1 MTLKELLQQRKGGFI
16 KYAIGSLIPIFNN
29 VLFSF
34 AFATLVSS
42 LVEDIEFTQLLILGL
57 LIIVVGPLTQVLSRF
72 LRIGYMRDI
81 LLDVRKIAFQKILNQ
96 DYQNFARKSKD
107 VYVSNLVNDINLFEQ
122 DFFLSLLNII
132 VNFGVF
138 IVVFVFL
145 FLTNVPLA
153 LITLVGMGLMVLI
166 TKLFENKIIRL
177 RQETSLKNEQFS
189 VEASNTISG
198 LEILK
203 LNHVEE
209 LFRLKFRDRVKEVEN
224 KKRDFSLVSFLQEKI
239 HETIATIFNTFAIL
253 LMSYQIYNQ
262 TMSVQTAILAMEFQ
276 SMIIWHLVY
285 LFSII
290 NRFKASVQIYNKIA
304 LPEKQYE
311 IPQGEK
317 PFQFEQDIQFY
328 DVTYGYEP
336 NQPVIE
342 NAHFTIE
349 KNKKY
354 LLKGPSGSGK
364 TTLLQL
370 FSKVYTPDH
379 GVITYDGVNLQEIN
393 TQDLNR
399 HLAFVY
405 QNVFL
410 FSDTIYNNITLYQ
423 DVSPE
428 RVQRAIEQSGLLEFI
443 DDLPQGLETVLDEN
457 GKNLSGGQRQRI
469 SIARALVK
477 ESSILFIDEATSS
490 LDAKLGASIEE
501 TILNLDHTV
510 VAISHRFYE
519 GITEQYD
526 GVLQIN
532 NQQIKQTTVND
543 YFQLEQELL

>member
-42 LVEDIEFTQLLILGL
+42 LVEDIEFTQLLLLGL

-132 VNFGVF
+132 VNLGVF

-145 FLTNVPLA
+145 FFTNIPLA

-166 TKLFENKIIRL
+166 TKLFENKIVQL

-304 LPEKQYE
+304 LPETQHE

-317 PFQFEQDIQFY
+317 PFSFEQAIQFHH
-328 DVTYGYEP
+328 VRYGYDP
-336 NQPVIE
+336 HQPVIE
-342 NAHFTIE
+342 NARFTIE

-364 TTLLQL
+364 TTLLHL

-423 DVSPE
+423 DVRPE
-428 RVQRAIEQSGLLEFI
+428 RLQRAIEQSGLQEFI
-443 DDLPQGLETVLDEN
+443 DELPQGLETVLDEN

-501 TILNLDHTV
+501 TILNLDATV

-519 GITEQYD
+519 GITDQYD
-526 GVLQIN
+526 GVLQIT
-532 NQQIKQTTVND
+532 NQQVKQTSVND
-543 YFQLEQELL
+543 YFQLDKELL